1 MNMIN
6 QSAFQTLLIAPD
18 QLDLRLRH
26 LHTPSDGSIRRMAQS
41 LKQRGQLSPLIAA
54 DDGQRLIVADGFKRQ
69 SAAASIGLDS
79 LMVMAVNTDALQ
91 TKALMYL
98 VNRQKGF
105 SLIDEA
111 ILIRELVEIDGLKQV
126 EVADLME
133 RHKSWVSR
141 RLNMIRSLAP
151 EIISDLQLN
160 LLPPGSALSL
170 ARLPLCNQ
178 ADVAVTIQTHQ
189 LHPQQI
195 HRLVDLWCKAKAP
208 DYKQFLLQFPKEAL
222 GLLKNANNH
231 QTFIPFRWQ
240 KALWAI
246 SKIAKSIQQD
256 SKVPKLDN
264 NTIAALQILLQET
277 ESVCQSSFEKIKQT
291 LAKEETKCA

>member
-6 QSAFQTLLIAPD
+6 QSAFQTHLIAPD

-26 LHTPSDGSIRRMAQS
+26 LHTPSDSAIRSMAAS

-69 SAAASIGLDS
+69 SAAESIGLGS
-79 LMVMAVNTDALQ
+79 LIVMAVNTDALQ
-91 TKALMYL
+91 AKALMYL
-98 VNRQKGF
+98 VNHQKGF

-111 ILIRELVEIDGLKQV
+111 ILIRELVEVDGLKQV
-126 EVADLME
+126 EVADLMD

-141 RLNMIRSLAP
+141 RLDMIRSLAP
-151 EIISDLQLN
+151 EIVSDLQLN

-170 ARLPLCNQ
+170 ARLPFCNQ
-178 ADVAVTIQTHQ
+178 ADFAATIQTHQ
-189 LHPQQI
+189 LQPQQI
-195 HRLVDLWCKAKAP
+195 HRLADLWCKATAP
-208 DYKQFLLQFPKEAL
+208 DYKQFLLKFPQEAL
-222 GLLKNANNH
+222 GIVKNVNNH
-231 QTFIPFRWQ
+231 QTPAPFRWR

-246 SKIAKSIQQD
+246 AKIAKSIQRE

-264 NTIAALQILLQET
+264 NTIATLQRLLKET
-277 ESVCQSSFEKIKQT
+277 ESVCQISFEKIKQT
-291 LAKEETKCA
+291 LAKEETKCV